1 MNQRQWR
8 STAYPWHA
16 ESVDIFT
23 TSYEGV
29 SLDAF
34 IAALHSAGVLAVADV
49 REAPVSRKPGFSKS
63 ALSAALSD
71 AGIEYRHIRELGC
84 PKPIRDRYRIDGD
97 WARYTQSFL
106 EHLQRQEGAVDALAS
121 FSVVR
126 PTALLCYEAD
136 FDRCHRTYVAR
147 AVARRTGVR
156 VCHITTSGVTT
167 EAAGSSRAA
176 GRSDSQNGINRF
188 EVSHT
193 DGADPVAVETI
204 LNIQF

>member
-1 MNQRQWR
+1 M
-8 STAYPWHA
+8 
-16 ESVDIFT
+16 EIFT
-23 TSYEGV
+23 TSYEGA
-29 SLDAF
+29 SLSAF
-34 IAALHSAGVLAVADV
+34 LAALRSAGVLAVADV
-49 REAPVSRKPGFSKS
+49 REAPISRKPGFSKS
-63 ALSAALSD
+63 SLSAALND

-121 FSVVR
+121 FSVIR

-147 AVARRTGVR
+147 AVARRTGAR

-167 EAAGSSRAA
+167 EAAGSSRAV
-176 GRSDSQNGINRF
+176 GRSGSRSAIGLESGGWF
-188 EVSHT
+188 PS
-193 DGADPVAVETI
+193 GA
-204 LNIQF
+204 